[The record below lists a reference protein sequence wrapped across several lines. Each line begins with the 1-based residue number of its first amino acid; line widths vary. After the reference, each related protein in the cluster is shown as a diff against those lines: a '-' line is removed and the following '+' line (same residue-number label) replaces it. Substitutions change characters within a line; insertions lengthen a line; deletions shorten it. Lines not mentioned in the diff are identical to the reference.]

1 MGKVPALVGIAGHF
15 KDEKMALDY
24 GKTITVGRSRSA
36 DFSLRRCASW
46 KNMTEEER
54 EKDQKA
60 LTVSGKHFE
69 VTMHNL
75 ASIEV
80 RNLSANGIRVDGKPV
95 EKIIIEDVAE
105 KSHTIEF
112 GIEEKISLQMIE
124 QE

>member
-1 MGKVPALVGIAGHF
+1 MEKIPALVGIAGHF
-15 KDEKMALDY
+15 KDEKMVLDC

-46 KNMTEEER
+46 KNLTEEER

-69 VTMHNL
+69 VTVHSL
-75 ASIEV
+75 ASIEIK
-80 RNLSANGIRVDGKPV
+80 NLSANGIKVDGKPV
-95 EKIIIEDVAE
+95 ERIVIEDAAE

-124 QE
+124 RE